1 LEGLWLFAKNQLVIN
16 LNNSLIFTN
25 QLTAMTSRRDFIKQ
39 TAQSSAFIGLTGS
52 SFSFTNKESKHIT
65 ILHTNDVH
73 SHLEAFKTS
82 HPNFANR
89 GGVAKRLTTINQIK
103 QENSNTLVFDA
114 GDFFQNKPFFNFY
127 DDKIEIPTM
136 NKLNYDACTLGTHD
150 FGLGLNALE
159 KQIDKATFDVL
170 IANYSF
176 KNKVLSNKIKPYHIY
191 IKDGIR
197 IGVFGLGIAL
207 NKHQNS
213 SLANEIEYQNPIT
226 VAQKISRKLK
236 QQERCD
242 LVICLSHLG
251 YQYRDNQI
259 SDVVLAK
266 KTQDINLI
274 IGGHTHT
281 FLQKPSILKNKIG
294 KTVLVNQVG
303 WAGLYL
309 GRIDFFISLKKE
321 LIYTG
326 KAIPL

>member
-1 LEGLWLFAKNQLVIN
+1 
-16 LNNSLIFTN
+16 
-25 QLTAMTSRRDFIKQ
+25 MTSRRDFIKQ
-39 TAQSSAFIGLTGS
+39 TVQSSAFIGLVGNPS
-52 SFSFTNKESKHIT
+52 SLVTEEQKHIT

-73 SHLEAFKTS
+73 SHLEAFKAS
-82 HPNFANR
+82 HPSFGNR
-89 GGVAKRLTTINQIK
+89 GGVARRLAVINQIK
-103 QENSNTLVFDA
+103 QENSNTLIFDA
-114 GDFFQNKPFFNFY
+114 GNFFQNKPFFNFY
-127 DDKIEIPTM
+127 NNKIEIATM
-136 NKLNYDACTLGTHD
+136 NKLNYNACTLGTHD

-159 KQIDKATFDVL
+159 KQINKADFDVL

-176 KNKVLSNKIKPYHIY
+176 KNKALSNKIKPYRIY

-207 NKHQNS
+207 EKYQNS
-213 SLANEIEYQNPIT
+213 SLINEIEYQNPIT
-226 VAQKISRKLK
+226 VAQKISKKLK
-236 QQERCD
+236 EQEQCD

-251 YQYRDNQI
+251 YQYRDKQI

-266 KTQDINLI
+266 NTQDINLI

-281 FLQKPSILKNKIG
+281 LLYKPSLLKNKIG

-309 GRIDFFISLKKE
+309 GRIDFFISPKKE